1 MNNSDEKILEHI
13 IQRMQSDR
21 SVDAPA
27 DALRYANN
35 LYRTRL
41 AEPKQSIIQ
50 RVIAVMKMD
59 LAPNR
64 AAFGERSA
72 AGGQARQML
81 FESADNAIDLRIT
94 AAANG
99 FDLRGQVL
107 GDGFEQAEIVLSDGN
122 NSVIAQVDD
131 TGTFRLAS
139 ISPGEYNL
147 SIKGISSEIFIQSL
161 TLD

>member
-1 MNNSDEKILEHI
+1 MNNSNEKILEQI

-21 SVDAPA
+21 AVDAPA

-81 FESADNAIDLRIT
+81 FESADNAVDLRIT